1 MKEKQILTMLKW
13 KSSCHL
19 INSIYF
25 NPATG
30 KFLFDDKPIDTDLAQ
45 TWIKNKVIVFSGYV
59 DYRFD
64 KIIRYS
70 LA

>member
-1 MKEKQILTMLKW
+1 MLMW
-13 KSSCHL
+13 KSSCEY

-25 NPATG
+25 NPVTG
-30 KFLFDDKPIDTDLAQ
+30 LFLFDDKPIDTDLVQ
-45 TWIKNKVIVFSGYV
+45 TWIKDKVIVFTGYV

-64 KIIRYS
+64 KRIRYS